1 MRILWVK
8 AGKLLP
14 VDTGGKIRSYNL
26 LRQLA
31 ARHELVLLSYYGGR
45 RDRAYEDA
53 IAQQFPAAFPVWDRT
68 PQSGLQLYTHYGL
81 RLASPAP
88 YAVSRFT
95 STKVKR
101 AVAQWMSCGH
111 VDVAVCDF
119 LSASR
124 NFPARL
130 ETPSVLFQ
138 HNVESVLW
146 RRQAAHE
153 LNAIK
158 RRLFALEAAKMERY
172 ERKTVRRFQRVI
184 AVSDSDRREM
194 ASMTDPHRISVVPTG
209 VDLEQYR
216 AAAGFEAGRPV
227 VTFLGSMD
235 WEANIDAV
243 DYFVR
248 DMWPSILAEVP
259 DAIFR
264 IVGRSP
270 HSRVQ
275 RLASASVEVT
285 GTVPSVIDYLRD
297 TAVLVV
303 PLRIGG
309 GTRLKIFEAMAAGRA
324 IVSTSIGAEGLDVSN
339 GRDIVLSDTPH
350 EFARSVISLL
360 KDADRRRPLEQAAVE
375 TAARHDWP
383 VIAER
388 FEGVLRQAIAERH
401 GVRGVA
407 AEAAGA
413 EA

>member
-1 MRILWVK
+1 
-8 AGKLLP
+8 
-14 VDTGGKIRSYNL
+14 
-26 LRQLA
+26 
-31 ARHELVLLSYYGGR
+31 
-45 RDRAYEDA
+45 
-53 IAQQFPAAFPVWDRT
+53 
-68 PQSGLQLYTHYGL
+68 
-81 RLASPAP
+81 
-88 YAVSRFT
+88 
-95 STKVKR
+95 
-101 AVAQWMSCGH
+101 
-111 VDVAVCDF
+111 
-119 LSASR
+119 
-124 NFPARL
+124 
-130 ETPSVLFQ
+130 
-138 HNVESVLW
+138 
-146 RRQAAHE
+146 
-153 LNAIK
+153 
-158 RRLFALEAAKMERY
+158 
-172 ERKTVRRFQRVI
+172 
-184 AVSDSDRREM
+184 
-194 ASMTDPHRISVVPTG
+194 
-209 VDLEQYR
+209 
-216 AAAGFEAGRPV
+216 
-227 VTFLGSMD
+227 
-235 WEANIDAV
+235 V

-275 RLASASVEVT
+275 RLASATVEVT

-297 TAVLVV
+297 TAVRVV